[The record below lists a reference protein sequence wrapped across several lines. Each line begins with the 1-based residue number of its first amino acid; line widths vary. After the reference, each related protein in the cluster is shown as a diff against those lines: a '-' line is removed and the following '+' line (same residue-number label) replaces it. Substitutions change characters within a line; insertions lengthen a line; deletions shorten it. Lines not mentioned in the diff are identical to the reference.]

1 MDFKNNKI
9 VALPFPEQQ
18 IKPLQI
24 GANNP
29 FQSALMKQNQQKL
42 VGGRG
47 RGKKLTKT
55 RIKGGSANANTNANP
70 VIIVPSSSSL
80 DPNPS
85 LTNNNLIALTRLGAE
100 VMRNSAYDGTVNGTQ
115 EQVNQI
121 FSQQIA
127 PFKGGNRTFKNKNK
141 KGGFPYWNCLSG
153 GKKSRKYTKNCRYKK
168 RKYRKT
174 KRRR

>member
-24 GANNP
+24 GANSP
-29 FQSALMKQNQQKL
+29 FQSALMRQAKL

-47 RGKKLTKT
+47 RGKRLKKT
-55 RIKGGSANANTNANP
+55 RIKGGATNANANP

-80 DPNPS
+80 VPNPS

-115 EQVNQI
+115 EEVNQI

-127 PFKGGNRTFKNKNK
+127 PFKGGNRTFKNKKINK
-141 KGGFPYWNCLSG
+141 KGGFPIWNCLSG